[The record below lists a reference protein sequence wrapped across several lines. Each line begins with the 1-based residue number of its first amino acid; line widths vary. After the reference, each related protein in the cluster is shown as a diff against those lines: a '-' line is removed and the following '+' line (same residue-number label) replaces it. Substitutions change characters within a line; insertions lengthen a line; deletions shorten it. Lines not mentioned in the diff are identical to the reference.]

1 MPYVGQTITDVFPTS
16 VNFQLTDSNMSEG
29 SVIQVVQAI
38 KTDTTASTS
47 TSFEDVS
54 GLSVNITPSSTS
66 NKILIMCSFCWGAA
80 INASPKFKLA
90 GGNSTTFVGD
100 AASNRQ
106 RVSFYGADDYFNG
119 ATNAGQETAFMGFI
133 NYLDSPSSTS
143 EQTYKLQAETDANG
157 AYYINR
163 THADVDDAAEGGRS
177 ASSIIV
183 MEIAG

>member
-1 MPYVGQTITDVFPTS
+1 MALTKIADGGMPS
-16 VNFQLTDSNMSEG
+16 G

-80 INASPKFKLA
+80 VNASPKFKLA

-100 AASNRQ
+100 TASNRQ
-106 RVSFYGADDYFNG
+106 RVSYMAADDYFNG

-143 EQTYKLQAETDANG
+143 QQTYKLQAETDGNG
-157 AYYINR
+157 ADYINR
-163 THADVDDAAEGGRS
+163 TQSDVDDAAEGGRS

-183 MEIAG
+183 MEIVG